1 MKFLIDNKRETKE
14 KNVVVI
20 SLDIVKQY
28 DLWKINWPLLKF
40 KLSALYKTISIKYLL
55 KEKEKKNTFDAR
67 YGGLHL

>member
-28 DLWKINWPLLKF
+28 DL
-40 KLSALYKTISIKYLL
+40 
-55 KEKEKKNTFDAR
+55 
-67 YGGLHL
+67 